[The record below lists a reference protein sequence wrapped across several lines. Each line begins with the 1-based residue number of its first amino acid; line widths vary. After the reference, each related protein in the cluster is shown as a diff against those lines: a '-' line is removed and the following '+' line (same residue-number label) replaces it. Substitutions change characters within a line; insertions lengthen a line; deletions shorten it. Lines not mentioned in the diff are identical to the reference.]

1 MSKEELYEKIEACR
15 LKVHTLSEE
24 IKRESDISII
34 LSKLEEMTELRDE
47 AYRLSGVYKSILIA
61 EYEAEVGKLTK
72 QLQRDLILKD

>member
-1 MSKEELYEKIEACR
+1 MSKEELYEKIKACQ

-47 AYRLSGVYKSILIA
+47 AYRLSGIYESILIA